1 MNGNEGNMYFLD
13 GSEGIAIAFSGN
25 EGILSRSINR
35 WNVVVKF

>member
-13 GSEGIAIAFSGN
+13 GNEGIAIAFSGN